1 MHAPITSWAAGSTET
16 GKTPK
21 KKATVKSKSEET
33 MYVYSGHIVGF
44 LSAFLSFFSG
54 EGSTDTGK
62 TRTKI
67 RKQNIFVQNKSAE
80 TMYLYSACTS

>member
-1 MHAPITSWAAGSTET
+1 MGG
-16 GKTPK
+16 GKHRDKKDPPK
-21 KKATVKSKSEET
+21 KRNCENKSEES

-67 RKQNIFVQNKSAE
+67 RKQNIFVENKSAE